1 MSSTKAVVG
10 AAMLASPLAFI
21 APAGAPQ
28 AVPRATRPA
37 SGTSATKA
45 KFDTAGAALV
55 ATAGLVAAG
64 RRGSRQVRRAD
75 DAAYGASHTSFY
87 TDAVAKDKYDT
98 LEEVLAD
105 KLKDQKLKG
114 MVNELLDACVKITEA
129 LRVNLVTVN
138 DASNAFGDRQLT
150 VDVIADNLLWDLA
163 KSSKFVYEA
172 SSEEEPE
179 IVKTNSD
186 GQYVLCWDPLDGSS
200 IVDNNWAV
208 GTIVGVW
215 DKSTGLIG
223 ATGRDQV
230 MSLVALYGPRTTVFI
245 TLDDGVYEFTLGD
258 GNEWICSRDKIQIKP
273 ECKIFAPAN
282 MRAAQEV
289 DGYNNLIQH
298 YMTNKFTLRYTGGLV
313 PDVCQQ
319 FTKGQGVFTNPT
331 SKASPA
337 KLRLAFEAA
346 PFGRLVEMSGGKTS
360 DGVSGNSVLDMKI
373 TAVDQRT
380 ALAIGSAQVRR
391 ATAGQSEEPGDWT
404 ADCCWPVGGEDA
416 VARLGARVPF
426 FGKALVP
433 SAEVTADKLS
443 EGSLWCPEDACL
455 TYDAS
460 REKASLAVLYRRG
473 CREKVLQNLGASSE
487 EDLKAL
493 VQVGPLP
500 ALPVMLRRFCLW

>member
-1 MSSTKAVVG
+1 MPQMSKLLLGSAAVAG
-10 AAMLASPLAFI
+10 TWAFV
-21 APAGAPQ
+21 APTPATRDSQLRGAPH
-28 AVPRATRPA
+28 RAT
-37 SGTSATKA
+37 GTSAAGNTSGSFGA
-45 KFDTAGAALV
+45 TAAVAALGACGV
-55 ATAGLVAAG
+55 A
-64 RRGSRQVRRAD
+64 SMRRAGKQQRKAD
-75 DAAYGASHTSFY
+75 DDAYGASHTSFY

-98 LEEVLAD
+98 LEEVLAE
-105 KLKDQKLKG
+105 KLKDDKLKG

-129 LRVNLVTVN
+129 LRINLVTVN

-163 KSSKFVYEA
+163 KTSKNVFEA

-179 IVKTNSD
+179 IVKTNAD

-208 GTIVGVW
+208 GTIIGVW

-230 MSLVALYGPRTTVFI
+230 MSIVTLYGPRTTVFI

-258 GNEWICSRDKIQIKP
+258 GNKWICSRDKISIKT

-289 DGYNNLIQH
+289 EGYNNLINH

-346 PFGRLVEMSGGKTS
+346 PFGRLVEMAGGKTS

-380 ALAIGSAQVRR
+380 ALAIGSA
-391 ATAGQSEEPGDWT
+391 
-404 ADCCWPVGGEDA
+404 
-416 VARLGARVPF
+416 
-426 FGKALVP
+426 
-433 SAEVTADKLS
+433 AE
-443 EGSLWCPEDACL
+443 
-455 TYDAS
+455 
-460 REKASLAVLYRRG
+460 
-473 CREKVLQNLGASSE
+473 
-487 EDLKAL
+487 
-493 VQVGPLP
+493 
-500 ALPVMLRRFCLW
+500 ALPSGRLPTLTGSQSPDLRCPRKMQQIHV

>member
-1 MSSTKAVVG
+1 MIG
-10 AAMLASPLAFI
+10 AAVLASPLAFI
-21 APAGAPQ
+21 APAGSPQ
-28 AVPRATRPA
+28 AAPRAALPGTGTETRNTK
-37 SGTSATKA
+37 SGV
-45 KFDTAGAALV
+45 AGPSAALV
-55 ATAGLVAAG
+55 ATAGLAAAG
-64 RRGSRQVRRAD
+64 RRCSRQQRRAD
-75 DAAYGASHTSFY
+75 DAYGASHTSFY

-105 KLKDQKLKG
+105 KLKDEKLKG

-163 KSSKFVYEA
+163 KSSKYVYEA

-179 IVKTNSD
+179 IVQTNSD

-258 GNEWICSRDKIQIKP
+258 GNKWICSRDKIQIKP

-289 DGYNNLIQH
+289 DGYNNLINH

-380 ALAIGSAQVRR
+380 ALAIGSAQ
-391 ATAGQSEEPGDWT
+391 
-404 ADCCWPVGGEDA
+404 
-416 VARLGARVPF
+416 
-426 FGKALVP
+426 
-433 SAEVTADKLS
+433 EVQRFN
-443 EGSLWCPEDACL
+443 EM
-455 TYDAS
+455 
-460 REKASLAVLYRRG
+460 
-473 CREKVLQNLGASSE
+473 VLQ
-487 EDLKAL
+487 K
-493 VQVGPLP
+493 
-500 ALPVMLRRFCLW
+500 

>member
-1 MSSTKAVVG
+1 MSRMSKMLVG
-10 AAMLASPLAFI
+10 AAALAPVAFI
-21 APAGAPQ
+21 SPSVQYTAPESRVAPTRTATAVSRADSGASASAPAGAM
-28 AVPRATRPA
+28 ALGV
-37 SGTSATKA
+37 
-45 KFDTAGAALV
+45 AG
-55 ATAGLVAAG
+55 VAA
-64 RRGSRQVRRAD
+64 SAVASAARRASRAKGKTQRKAD
-75 DAAYGASHTSFY
+75 DAYGASHTSFY

-98 LEEVLAD
+98 LEEVLAE
-105 KLKDQKLKG
+105 KLKDEKLKG
-114 MVNELLDACVKITEA
+114 MVNELLDACVTITEA

-179 IVKTNSD
+179 IVQTNKD

-258 GNEWICSRDKIQIKP
+258 GNKWICSRDKIQIKP
-273 ECKIFAPAN
+273 DCKIFAPAN

-289 DGYNNLIQH
+289 EGYNNLIQH

-380 ALAIGSAQVRR
+380 ALAIGSA
-391 ATAGQSEEPGDWT
+391 
-404 ADCCWPVGGEDA
+404 
-416 VARLGARVPF
+416 
-426 FGKALVP
+426 
-433 SAEVTADKLS
+433 AEVD
-443 EGSLWCPEDACL
+443 
-455 TYDAS
+455 
-460 REKASLAVLYRRG
+460 RFNNM
-473 CREKVLQNLGASSE
+473 VLQ
-487 EDLKAL
+487 K
-493 VQVGPLP
+493 
-500 ALPVMLRRFCLW
+500 